1 MSSDSLSLLEERTRP
16 EPPEI
21 DGYLDKL
28 KSGGRSDAKA
38 IISTSHIFNIKSP
51 IFSWNRRYFKVNK
64 RTECLEYY
72 THKTSPKCTKAIHL
86 SDIQHATRF
95 ESCTFELNAGQ
106 SGKYMLK
113 AQSSA
118 ELTCWVNAL
127 NDYAQRRKEYNHW
140 LSLKNISDA
149 MNGR

>member
-1 MSSDSLSLLEERTRP
+1 MTGDSLSFFEARSRP

-28 KSGGRSDAKA
+28 KSGGRRGSKA
-38 IISTSHIFNIKSP
+38 TISSSSIFNFKSP
-51 IFSWNRRYFKVNK
+51 VSSWNRRYFKVDK
-64 RTECLEYY
+64 QTECLEYY
-72 THKTSPKCTKAIHL
+72 TTKSSPKYTKAIRL
-86 SDIQHATRF
+86 SDIQNCTRF
-95 ESCTFELNAGQ
+95 DRCTFELNAGQ
-106 SGKYMLK
+106 SGKYMLM

-127 NDYAQRRKEYNHW
+127 NDYAQKRKEYNHW

-149 MNGR
+149 MNGP